1 VVTARKLSPVERRIV
16 RRLKAHLAQY
26 GGTATDRDG
35 SGDGDAGAVGWHR
48 GWRCGFRAALAM
60 IAMATAGETATERRE
75 RVRGIRKWIRA
86 RRAEARVARSPK
98 GGRP

>member
-1 VVTARKLSPVERRIV
+1 
-16 RRLKAHLAQY
+16 
-26 GGTATDRDG
+26 
-35 SGDGDAGAVGWHR
+35 
-48 GWRCGFRAALAM
+48 LAM